1 MLPLVPIRVISF
13 SPLRWPHKR
22 WRERGSYLITYCYN
36 VYLRM
41 CSDKVGT
48 RNPSMIIELQK
59 LMQRMMWFV
68 KLCRMFFERSTK
80 MVVDKAIKDTI
91 RPTDAPQRVDLKKKD
106 VLFLQIH
113 AWYHRLLTVK
123 VSIGINAWYL
133 RLFMVKASIPRRVIT
148 ETKSNRYQVM
158 DSNSSSEYWGEKQ
171 LRPHSSTTS

>member
-1 MLPLVPIRVISF
+1 
-13 SPLRWPHKR
+13 
-22 WRERGSYLITYCYN
+22 
-36 VYLRM
+36 M

-91 RPTDAPQRVDLKKKD
+91 RPTEAPQRVDLKKKD

-113 AWYHRLLTVK
+113 A
-123 VSIGINAWYL
+123 
-133 RLFMVKASIPRRVIT
+133 
-148 ETKSNRYQVM
+148 
-158 DSNSSSEYWGEKQ
+158 
-171 LRPHSSTTS
+171 